1 MREML
6 ISIPDIWKYMNILVP
21 EKKAIYDEHLCD
33 SVVDLTYHQVYDA
46 VHRAAGAFQALG
58 IKRGDHVAVFGENSA
73 HWLFADQGVMLL
85 GGATVVRGADAPI
98 EELRYIYDNADAR
111 EVVVLQGPTLLK
123 KMAKAA
129 ERDCLEGIGLSN
141 KHGPARTA
149 VLMHRE
155 GLDDVAITSLAS
167 SLGVRVLCLADI
179 MNSSKPIQDSVL
191 PNLTSD
197 TLATIVYTS
206 GTTGRPKGVM
216 LSHGNLLHQ
225 ITLRF
230 APSKPYDKSEPLP
243 DDVMVTMLPVWH
255 ITERAAELCIF
266 SRGCKLVYSSV
277 KHLKA
282 DLAIHK
288 PHWMMLVPRVLEKI
302 SLGVQEKFA
311 KKSKLARVMIH
322 FFTMIAAA
330 KNEHLKIAKGQVIG
344 KKKPNLLRRLFA
356 RCIATL
362 LTPLDLL
369 GTALVWGK
377 VKQALGG
384 RQKLI
389 VSGGSALSGKIEDFF
404 SNIGVLL
411 IVGYGLT
418 ECSPLL
424 CHRRSDRNLI
434 AGGCVG
440 YPLTKTE
447 VRVVDP
453 DAIVQDVERDPIEH
467 GVTGLVLARGPQ
479 IMKGYY
485 KNQKAT
491 EKAIDKFGWFNTEDL
506 GYINP
511 ATGDLF
517 INGRAKDTIVLSN
530 GENIEPQ
537 PIEDAILSS
546 SLVEQVMLS
555 GQDEKRLSAIVVV
568 NPDALAKVG
577 LLDKDRAASV
587 MKDYETVND
596 PKCTEEDCFEA
607 CKRLEEAS
615 TEIRSKELITERVKS
630 DVKKATAAFRK
641 WEQVNNVFITLE
653 PFAMGNGLLTQSY
666 KVKRDAVAKRYENEL
681 HEK

>member
-1 MREML
+1 
-6 ISIPDIWKYMNILVP
+6 
-21 EKKAIYDEHLCD
+21 
-33 SVVDLTYHQVYDA
+33 
-46 VHRAAGAFQALG
+46 
-58 IKRGDHVAVFGENSA
+58 
-73 HWLFADQGVMLL
+73 
-85 GGATVVRGADAPI
+85 
-98 EELRYIYDNADAR
+98 
-111 EVVVLQGPTLLK
+111 
-123 KMAKAA
+123 MAKAA

-411 IVGYGLT
+411 IVGYGEFDWL
-418 ECSPLL
+418 S
-424 CHRRSDRNLI
+424 
-434 AGGCVG
+434 
-440 YPLTKTE
+440 
-447 VRVVDP
+447 
-453 DAIVQDVERDPIEH
+453 
-467 GVTGLVLARGPQ
+467 
-479 IMKGYY
+479 IM
-485 KNQKAT
+485 
-491 EKAIDKFGWFNTEDL
+491 
-506 GYINP
+506 
-511 ATGDLF
+511 
-517 INGRAKDTIVLSN
+517 
-530 GENIEPQ
+530 
-537 PIEDAILSS
+537 S
-546 SLVEQVMLS
+546 SLFLF
-555 GQDEKRLSAIVVV
+555 V
-568 NPDALAKVG
+568 NSDNIALKPQA
-577 LLDKDRAASV
+577 
-587 MKDYETVND
+587 
-596 PKCTEEDCFEA
+596 
-607 CKRLEEAS
+607 
-615 TEIRSKELITERVKS
+615 
-630 DVKKATAAFRK
+630 
-641 WEQVNNVFITLE
+641 
-653 PFAMGNGLLTQSY
+653 
-666 KVKRDAVAKRYENEL
+666 
-681 HEK
+681 